1 MSEIKTNFSKEN
13 KLGKLLK
20 TINNRNCKTT
30 TSSNTKKSKNSIV
43 NSLTEIKNNLKTFS
57 DYMTTINKK
66 YYEEF
71 IFELNNKGNS
81 KIKGKGTEEE
91 NSLIKLKMQNAF
103 KEKMPY
109 ISRSKIIDKNG
120 YILQWKNY
128 LINNIF
134 LTQINS

>member
-91 NSLIKLKMQNAF
+91 NSLIKLEMQNAF
-103 KEKMPY
+103 K
-109 ISRSKIIDKNG
+109 KNAI
-120 YILQWKNY
+120 YFTFKNY
-128 LINNIF
+128 RY
-134 LTQINS
+134 